1 MAEGAE
7 SVRILEKL
15 GKAALCALLML
26 ALLGAAAGAETLR
39 VGVRDD
45 IINFG
50 FYNETTG
57 KYYGLEIDLAAEL
70 ARRIGCDGVEYI
82 TVTPDTRKDM
92 LLNGEVD
99 VVIATYCI
107 AESREE
113 NFDFSAPYYEDDTII
128 MVEKSTLFGS
138 IRDLKDKNIGIVNG
152 TNAGPLLAQKLYDE
166 GIITDVVVENTDT
179 FTQYE
184 GAYVTKTERYADLDA
199 LLETGEIDAV
209 CMDACIAQTYM
220 NDQRMFLDVSI
231 AHQEYGVATVKDSA
245 LSAPVAEAV
254 QAMLDDGTIDR
265 LIDKWNQEGGA
276 SVTARLK
283 RKAAIM
289 IVVELIF
296 LSLVGVLLTNMQTDL
311 SLNDQRDNIAEK
323 LEEMDE
329 LVAAADASGV
339 EMKAPY
345 SSLYSTGN
353 GRMASTSSPSPV
365 ACSSSAWPAS
375 SP

>member
-1 MAEGAE
+1 MRHGNFVAEGAE
-7 SVRILEKL
+7 SMRVLAKL
-15 GKAALCALLML
+15 GKASLCALLVL

-99 VVIATYCI
+99 VVIATYSI

-179 FTQYE
+179 FTQY
-184 GAYVTKTERYADLDA
+184 GAPTLPRP
-199 LLETGEIDAV
+199 
-209 CMDACIAQTYM
+209 
-220 NDQRMFLDVSI
+220 
-231 AHQEYGVATVKDSA
+231 SA
-245 LSAPVAEAV
+245 MRTSTPCW
-254 QAMLDDGTIDR
+254 R
-265 LIDKWNQEGGA
+265 P
-276 SVTARLK
+276 AR
-283 RKAAIM
+283 
-289 IVVELIF
+289 
-296 LSLVGVLLTNMQTDL
+296 
-311 SLNDQRDNIAEK
+311 
-323 LEEMDE
+323 
-329 LVAAADASGV
+329 
-339 EMKAPY
+339 
-345 SSLYSTGN
+345 ST
-353 GRMASTSSPSPV
+353 PP
-365 ACSSSAWPAS
+365 AWTPAS
-375 SP
+375 PRPT

>member
-1 MAEGAE
+1 MLQCNAAILSKHIPFHGKFVAEGVE

-99 VVIATYCI
+99 VVIATYSI

-184 GAYVTKTERYADLDA
+184 GAYVTKTERYEDLDA
-199 LLETGEIDAV
+199 LLETGEIDAA

-220 NDQRMFLDVSI
+220 NDQRTFLDVSI

-245 LSAPVAEAV
+245 FSAPVAEAV
-254 QAMLDDGTIDR
+254 QAMLDDGTIER
-265 LIDKWNQEGGA
+265 LIDKWN
-276 SVTARLK
+276 
-283 RKAAIM
+283 
-289 IVVELIF
+289 
-296 LSLVGVLLTNMQTDL
+296 
-311 SLNDQRDNIAEK
+311 
-323 LEEMDE
+323 
-329 LVAAADASGV
+329 
-339 EMKAPY
+339 
-345 SSLYSTGN
+345 
-353 GRMASTSSPSPV
+353 
-365 ACSSSAWPAS
+365 
-375 SP
+375 

>member
-1 MAEGAE
+1 MLQCNAAILSKHIPFHGKFVAEGVE

-15 GKAALCALLML
+15 GKAVLCALLVL

-70 ARRIGCDGVEYI
+70 AQRIGYDDVEYI
-82 TVTPDTRKDM
+82 TVMPDTRKDM

-99 VVIATYCI
+99 VVIATYSI

-184 GAYVTKTERYADLDA
+184 GAYVTKTERYEDLDA
-199 LLETGEIDAV
+199 LLETGEIDAA

-220 NDQRMFLDVSI
+220 NDQREFLDVLHRPSGI
-231 AHQEYGVATVKDSA
+231 RRGHGEGFRPQRARRGGRAGHVGRRHHRTAHRQMELGRGSERDCET
-245 LSAPVAEAV
+245 EA
-254 QAMLDDGTIDR
+254 QSGDHDR
-265 LIDKWNQEGGA
+265 RG
-276 SVTARLK
+276 
-283 RKAAIM
+283 
-289 IVVELIF
+289 
-296 LSLVGVLLTNMQTDL
+296 TDL
-311 SLNDQRDNIAEK
+311 SFPGRR
-323 LEEMDE
+323 
-329 LVAAADASGV
+329 AADQYADR
-339 EMKAPY
+339 P
-345 SSLYSTGN
+345 L
-353 GRMASTSSPSPV
+353 PQ
-365 ACSSSAWPAS
+365 
-375 SP
+375 

>member
-7 SVRILEKL
+7 SIRILEKL
-15 GKAALCALLML
+15 GKAVLCALLVL

-70 ARRIGCDGVEYI
+70 ARRIGYDDVEYI
-82 TVTPDTRKDM
+82 TVMPDTRKDM

-99 VVIATYCI
+99 VIVATYSI

-113 NFDFSAPYYEDDTII
+113 NFDFSAPYYEDETII
-128 MVEKSTLFGS
+128 MVEKSTLFDS
-138 IRDLKDKNIGIVNG
+138 IRDLSEKNIGIVNG

-184 GAYVTKTERYADLDA
+184 GAYVTKTERYEDLDT
-199 LLETGEIDAV
+199 LLETGEIDAA

-220 NDQRMFLDVSI
+220 NDQRMFLDLSI
-231 AHQEYGVATVKDSA
+231 THQEYGVATVKDSA

-254 QAMLDDGTIDR
+254 QAMLDDGTIER
-265 LIDKWNQEGGA
+265 LIDKWNQKGGA

-353 GRMASTSSPSPV
+353 GRTASTSSPSPA

>member
-1 MAEGAE
+1 MLQCNAAILSKHIPFHGKSVAEGVE

-15 GKAALCALLML
+15 GKAVLCALLVL

-70 ARRIGCDGVEYI
+70 ARRIGYDDVEYI

-99 VVIATYCI
+99 VVIATYSI

-152 TNAGPLLAQKLYDE
+152 TNAGP
-166 GIITDVVVENTDT
+166 
-179 FTQYE
+179 
-184 GAYVTKTERYADLDA
+184 
-199 LLETGEIDAV
+199 
-209 CMDACIAQTYM
+209 
-220 NDQRMFLDVSI
+220 
-231 AHQEYGVATVKDSA
+231 
-245 LSAPVAEAV
+245 
-254 QAMLDDGTIDR
+254 
-265 LIDKWNQEGGA
+265 
-276 SVTARLK
+276 
-283 RKAAIM
+283 
-289 IVVELIF
+289 
-296 LSLVGVLLTNMQTDL
+296 
-311 SLNDQRDNIAEK
+311 
-323 LEEMDE
+323 
-329 LVAAADASGV
+329 
-339 EMKAPY
+339 
-345 SSLYSTGN
+345 
-353 GRMASTSSPSPV
+353 SSPTWWWKTPTPSPSTR
-365 ACSSSAWPAS
+365 APTLPRPSAMRTSTPCWRPARS
-375 SP
+375 TPPAWTPVSPRPT